1 MILKKIFKK
10 TLLKTP
16 VYDFYLSKNDLSEI
30 LITPHDPWPGDS
42 SIGEK
47 ILVGDFNFSKR
58 KKRLNISKNIM
69 ANK

>member
-1 MILKKIFKK
+1 MIIKKIFKR

-16 VYDFYLSKNDLSEI
+16 VYDFYLSKNNFSEI

-42 SIGEK
+42 AIGEK
-47 ILVGDFNFSKR
+47 ILLGDFNFSSQ
-58 KKRLNISKNIM
+58 KKGIKTSKNIM